1 MSRRLL
7 ISFLVGAVFF
17 TVLPAYASPILLQ
30 TTDMAPFL
38 LGLGAGVLAGAV
50 LTSINGSARGLL
62 LVLACAFV
70 GASIFLLGYIAPRFG
85 LDFGDPGV
93 GVDVVSNVILLI
105 LFSLYLALP
114 AFVSVGLVA
123 LGRSL
128 VAKVHRG

>member
-1 MSRRLL
+1 MNRRLL
-7 ISFLVGAVFF
+7 ISFLVGAVLF
-17 TVLPAYASPILLQ
+17 TILPFYTTPVLLQ

-38 LGLGAGVLAGAV
+38 LGLGAGVVAGAV
-50 LTSINGSARGLL
+50 LASINGSAQGPLI
-62 LVLACAFV
+62 VLACAFV

-93 GVDVVSNVILLI
+93 GVDVVSNLVLLI

-114 AFVSVGLVA
+114 AGVGVGLVA

>member
-1 MSRRLL
+1 
-7 ISFLVGAVFF
+7 VV
-17 TVLPAYASPILLQ
+17 
-30 TTDMAPFL
+30 
-38 LGLGAGVLAGAV
+38 AGAV
-50 LTSINGSARGLL
+50 LASINGSVRGSL

-93 GVDVVSNVILLI
+93 GVDVVSNVVLLI

-114 AFVSVGLVA
+114 AGVGVGLVA

-128 VAKVHRG
+128 VAKSRQG

>member
-7 ISFLVGAVFF
+7 VSFLVGAVFF
-17 TVLPAYASPILLQ
+17 TVLLFYATPILLQ

-38 LGLGAGVLAGAV
+38 LGLGAGVVAGAV
-50 LTSINGSARGLL
+50 LASINRSVRGSL

-85 LDFGDPGV
+85 LDFWDPGV
-93 GVDVVSNVILLI
+93 GVDIVSNVVLLI

-114 AFVSVGLVA
+114 AGVGVGLVA

-128 VAKVHRG
+128 VAKSRQG